1 MQLLISFRPAEG
13 AIIRILGL
21 IERRGFMLRDLAVSD
36 EDTDGS
42 LVVDLAA
49 RDGGA
54 PSRRSRPPG
63 RPADRREVGLDRNPA
78 SRSLRM
84 TQIRILRHDASRRR
98 AGAGLLDVA

>member
-21 IERRGFMLRDLAVSD
+21 IERRGFMLRDLAVSN

-49 RDGGA
+49 RDGA
-54 PSRRSRPPG
+54 
-63 RPADRREVGLDRNPA
+63 
-78 SRSLRM
+78 
-84 TQIRILRHDASRRR
+84 RH
-98 AGAGLLDVA
+98 LDVLARQVGRLIDVKSVSIGTPLAGPYA